1 MSSVMSNAVWSLDRV
16 ILVGFGGS
24 PKGTSI
30 GKLSEN
36 YGKTM
41 GNMDVGVV
49 AYMIFS
55 IVPPFSNLFM
65 MFFQ

>member
-1 MSSVMSNAVWSLDRV
+1 MSNAVWSLDRV

-36 YGKTM
+36 YGKH
-41 GNMDVGVV
+41 MDFGVV

>member
-1 MSSVMSNAVWSLDRV
+1 MSF
-16 ILVGFGGS
+16 LVGFGGS
-24 PKGTSI
+24 PKRDVHRKTI
-30 GKLSEN
+30 GKLWEN
-36 YGKTM
+36 YGKH
-41 GNMDVGVV
+41 MDFGVV